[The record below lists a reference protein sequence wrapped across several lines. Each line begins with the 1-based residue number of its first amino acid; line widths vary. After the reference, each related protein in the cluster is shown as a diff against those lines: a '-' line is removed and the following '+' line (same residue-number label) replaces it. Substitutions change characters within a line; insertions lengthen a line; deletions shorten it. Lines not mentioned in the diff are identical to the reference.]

1 MQAVKKNTYH
11 ISQGKC
17 TTLVLGTVET
27 TEKKKISG
35 GLQAREMQ
43 LLRQEPDKQS
53 AIIFVSATLA
63 NFGAVACI
71 T

>member
-1 MQAVKKNTYH
+1 M
-11 ISQGKC
+11 
-17 TTLVLGTVET
+17 VLGTVET